1 MFLQLPKQEKKKEKP
16 LYLITWI
23 CTAIS
28 IGIFDQMSLMEK
40 TSKTWTVVFET
51 ERILGCN

>member
-1 MFLQLPKQEKKKEKP
+1 MFLQLPKQEKMKKL

-23 CTAIS
+23 YTAIS
-28 IGIFDQMSLMEK
+28 IGIFDQMPLMEK

-51 ERILGCN
+51 ERIPVWN